1 MLYKGNAQNKKN
13 GYLKTEEF
21 HKFEKKYIEENEKYL
36 TKDDFNEFKEAH
48 DNVHKD
54 IGDRLVKVE
63 IILEKVVE
71 SLKELKD
78 DVKENYDKGISNMN
92 AAKHFGFKHPPA
104 ESFIKNFFMDIGFG
118 RPNKSWWLS

>member
-1 MLYKGNAQNKKN
+1 MEIIAPIFGYLFEAGVPVMDLVFAALLIGIIVLLYKGNVQNKKN

-21 HKFEKKYIEENEKYL
+21 HEFEKKYIEENEKYL
-36 TKDDFNEFKEAH
+36 TKEDFNEFKEAH
-48 DNVHKD
+48 DSVHKD

-78 DVKENYDKGISNMN
+78 DVKKLMTKG
-92 AAKHFGFKHPPA
+92 K
-104 ESFIKNFFMDIGFG
+104 
-118 RPNKSWWLS
+118 

>member
-1 MLYKGNAQNKKN
+1 METALLLIDYLLEAGVPIKDIAYMALLSCIVVLLYKGNVQNKKN

-21 HKFEKKYIEENEKYL
+21 HEFEKKYIEENEKYL

-48 DNVHKD
+48 DSVHKD

-78 DVKENYDKGISNMN
+78 DVKKLMTKG
-92 AAKHFGFKHPPA
+92 K
-104 ESFIKNFFMDIGFG
+104 
-118 RPNKSWWLS
+118 